1 MKPKDPLVALMFAF
15 LFPGLGQMYSGR
27 AVRGVGFLLV
37 HLSFIGAVAVFMFHP
52 TMKTNRYFLLPVFF
66 FVAFEVFVVLD
77 AYLFTKRSNPACR
90 QPLGK
95 QVLIPLA
102 AVFFMFVFN
111 GNTFLALAMKRYVA
125 PVARVR
131 SNSMR
136 PRLVAG
142 DWFLIDKMVYR
153 QRSPRPGDVVFFDFH
168 LDDRVVVKRVIARGG
183 EAVEIRDGNIYIDGQ
198 LRDIPGAA
206 DVYYRNGGEFGRA
219 GEAVAVPPG
228 YYYVLGDNSE
238 TSIDSRY
245 WGFVPSENIVGKA
258 HKIIYPFERS
268 GAVY

>member
-1 MKPKDPLVALMFAF
+1 MKPKDPLVALMLAF

-27 AVRGVGFLLV
+27 ALRGIGFLMV
-37 HLSFIGAVAVFMFHP
+37 HLSFVGAAAAFMFHP
-52 TMKTNRYFLLPVFF
+52 AMKTNRYFLLPVFF
-66 FVAFEVFVVLD
+66 FVIFEVFVIID

-90 QPLGK
+90 RPGIRKVFIPLG
-95 QVLIPLA
+95 VI
-102 AVFFMFVFN
+102 FFMFVAN
-111 GNTFLALAMKRYVA
+111 GNTLLALAMKRYIA

-136 PRLVAG
+136 PRLVVG
-142 DWFLIDKMVYR
+142 DWFLINKMVYR
-153 QRSPRPGDVVFFDFH
+153 QGSPRPGDVVFFDFH

-183 EAVEIRDGNIYIDGQ
+183 EAVEIKDGDIYIDGR
-198 LRDIPGAA
+198 LRDVPGAA

-219 GEAVAVPPG
+219 GKSVVVPPG

-245 WGFVPSENIVGKA
+245 WGFVPSENIIGRA
-258 HKIIYPFERS
+258 HKIIYPFDRS